1 MLSKK
6 QLEVVCMLGCGD
18 SRECRYLRDE
28 PQSYDMYNCYKMRP
42 NEKKKIDLKVEEYLR
57 DCKKKGTDPY
67 AQGVPLG
74 DNCPGQPILK
84 HITTGLPDN

>member
-28 PQSYDMYNCYKMRP
+28 TDPGVYNCYKLRP
-42 NEKKKIDLKVEEYLR
+42 NEKKKIDLKVEEYIR
-57 DCKKKGTDPY
+57 DCKKKGTDPHE
-67 AQGVPLG
+67 AGVPLG
-74 DNCPGQPILK
+74 DNCSGHLILK
-84 HITTGLPDN
+84 HITTGLSD